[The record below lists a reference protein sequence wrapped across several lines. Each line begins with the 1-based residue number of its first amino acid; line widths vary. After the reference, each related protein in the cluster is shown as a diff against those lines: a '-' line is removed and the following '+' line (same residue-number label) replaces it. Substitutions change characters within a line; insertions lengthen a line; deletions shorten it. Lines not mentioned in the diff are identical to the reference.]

1 MPAAD
6 VNALYFQLRRRMI
19 ESGDWD
25 HIRTM
30 MQGKLNE
37 AGWVDQT
44 HHKSKESARKTETPS
59 FQSLL
64 EETTPGAKA
73 SIPLSVKKEI
83 SHLIR
88 QHLEKH
94 FE

>member
-1 MPAAD
+1 MPAVD
-6 VNALYFQLRRRMI
+6 INALYGQIRRRLI

-25 HIRTM
+25 YIRSV

-37 AGWVDQT
+37 VGWVDET
-44 HHKSKESARKTETPS
+44 HHKSKESARKMDHLS
-59 FQSLL
+59 FQLLL

-83 SHLIR
+83 SILIR
-88 QHLEKH
+88 QHLDKQ